1 MSVPV
6 LDLWLIATFAA
17 AIFQALRFMLQKYL
31 ATATLSAAGATFA
44 RFAFSAPLV
53 ALGLYFYLSH
63 TGAALPPLLPAFWV
77 FGAAGGLAQVLAT
90 IAVVELFK
98 SRNFAVGIT
107 LKKTEAILS
116 VLVGLAILGEGVSLP
131 AFAAIALGVIGI
143 VLLSRPPQISASGWR
158 VMLNRGMALGLGAGL
173 LFAVSAVC
181 YRGATLQVASVDP
194 FLRAAVTLAAVT
206 AMQMAG
212 MALWLHWR
220 ERGQIGA
227 VWRARRVAVW
237 IGVLSMGGSFGW
249 FLAFALQTAALVK
262 AVGQIELLFSLAIS
276 VLVFRERST
285 GRELAGMALL
295 CASIVALVLST

>member
-1 MSVPV
+1 MSMPWP
-6 LDLWLIATFAA
+6 DLWLIATFAA
-17 AIFQALRFMLQKYL
+17 AVFQALRFMLQKHL
-31 ATATLSAAGATFA
+31 ATATLTAGGATFA
-44 RFAFSAPLV
+44 RFAYSAPLV
-53 ALGLYFYLSH
+53 ALALWMYLAQ
-63 TGAALPPLLPAFWV
+63 TGAALPALDPAFWI

-116 VLVGLAILGEGVSLP
+116 VLVGLVILGEGVSLP
-131 AFAAIALGVIGI
+131 AFGAIALGVLGI
-143 VLLSRPPQISASGWR
+143 VLLSRPPQLAQVGWR
-158 VMLNRGMALGLGAGL
+158 GMLNRGLALGLGAGL
-173 LFAVSAVC
+173 LFSVSAVC
-181 YRGATLQVASVDP
+181 YRGATLQLASDDP

-212 MALWLHWR
+212 MALWLNWR
-220 ERGQIGA
+220 EPGQVGA

-237 IGVLSMGGSFGW
+237 IGLLSMGGSFGW
-249 FLAFALQTAALVK
+249 FLAFSLQTAALVK
-262 AVGQIELLFSLAIS
+262 AVGQVELLFSIGIS

-295 CASIVALVLST
+295 CCSIVALVLAS